1 METKNRRNKQ
11 RMQRPVLTEDE
22 KARLEEGREI
32 IDYYVRQFA
41 EEVNTFHRRLRY
53 TLTCIV
59 GIVGVAS
66 AAIIYDRGND
76 VVAVSNNN
84 LLAYARTNTMDVEA
98 WKSVKTYC
106 NDGCSQKDVI
116 TMITNSVT
124 MA

>member
-1 METKNRRNKQ
+1 M
-11 RMQRPVLTEDE
+11 LTEDE

-32 IDYYVRQFA
+32 IDYYVRQYA

-53 TLTCIV
+53 TLNCIV
-59 GIVGVAS
+59 GIVGVAFGVM
-66 AAIIYDRGND
+66 IYDRGND
-76 VVAVSNNN
+76 VAVSNNN

-116 TMITNSVT
+116 TMITNYIT

>member
-1 METKNRRNKQ
+1 METKNRRNRQ
-11 RMQRPVLTEDE
+11 GMQRPVLTEEE

-66 AAIIYDRGND
+66 AAMIYDRGND

-98 WKSVKTYC
+98 WKNVRTYC
-106 NDGCSQKDVI
+106 NDGCSQEDVI
-116 TMITNSVT
+116 AMVLNSRKI
-124 MA
+124 A